1 MEDYKERLIE
11 EQKELKEKVSKLT
24 EFMNS
29 EEYYKLSPNNRLV
42 LKNQKIAMD
51 LYLQVLNTR
60 VFEDIDKIY
69 VPDYSFMQMFGA
81 AFGNNC
87 GFGSTSSFNQLK
99 EQANKANEKEEQVV
113 VV

>member
-1 MEDYKERLIE
+1 MENKEKLIV
-11 EQKELKEKVSKLT
+11 EQKELKEKLSKLT

-29 EEYYKLSPNNRLV
+29 EEYYKLSPNNRLI

-69 VPDYSFMQMFGA
+69 IPDYALMHVFGTA
-81 AFGNNC
+81 FSGNFGFGNTN
-87 GFGSTSSFNQLK
+87 SFNQLK
-99 EQANKANEKEEQVV
+99 ESTDKVNEKEEQAVV
-113 VV
+113 I

>member
-29 EEYYKLSPNNRLV
+29 EEYYKLSPNNRLI

-60 VFEDIDKIY
+60 VFEDVDKIY
-69 VPDYSFMQMFGA
+69 IPDYAFMQMFGT
-81 AFGNNC
+81 AFGNNW
-87 GFGSTSSFNQLK
+87 GFGNTNFFN
-99 EQANKANEKEEQVV
+99 
-113 VV
+113 

>member
-1 MEDYKERLIE
+1 MEEYKEKLIK
-11 EQKELKEKVSKLT
+11 EQNELKEKLSKLT

-60 VFEDIDKIY
+60 VFEDIDNIY
-69 VPDYSFMQMFGA
+69 IPDYSFMQMFGM
-81 AFGNNC
+81 AFGNNW
-87 GFGSTSSFNQLK
+87 GFGDTNSIKKLR
-99 EQANKANEKEEQVV
+99 EQINKDNEEEKTFIIP
-113 VV
+113 

>member
-51 LYLQVLNTR
+51 LYL
-60 VFEDIDKIY
+60 
-69 VPDYSFMQMFGA
+69 
-81 AFGNNC
+81 
-87 GFGSTSSFNQLK
+87 
-99 EQANKANEKEEQVV
+99 
-113 VV
+113 

>member
-1 MEDYKERLIE
+1 MENKEELIE

-29 EEYYKLSPNNRLV
+29 EEYYKLSQNNRLV

-60 VFEDIDKIY
+60 VFEDVDNIY
-69 VPDYSFMQMFGA
+69 VPDYSFMQMFGM
-81 AFGNNC
+81 AFGNNW
-87 GFGSTSSFNQLK
+87 GFGDSSSVKYLREQLDKNDKK
-99 EQANKANEKEEQVV
+99 EDEVV
-113 VV
+113 AI

>member
-1 MEDYKERLIE
+1 LIE

-60 VFEDIDKIY
+60 VFEDVDKIY
-69 VPDYSFMQMFGA
+69 IPDYGFMQMFGT
-81 AFGNNC
+81 AFGNNW
-87 GFGSTSSFNQLK
+87 GFGNTNSFNQLK
-99 EQANKANEKEEQVV
+99 ESTDKVNEKEE
-113 VV
+113 

>member
-1 MEDYKERLIE
+1 MENYKERLIE
-11 EQKELKEKVSKLT
+11 EQKELKDKLSKLT

-29 EEYYKLSPNNRLV
+29 EDYYKLSPNNRLV

-81 AFGNNC
+81 AFGNNW
-87 GFGSTSSFNQLK
+87 GFGDTSATKYLK
-99 EQANKANEKEEQVV
+99 EQVEKNSEKEEQVDV
-113 VV
+113 V

>member
-1 MEDYKERLIE
+1 MENYKERLIE

-29 EEYYKLSPNNRLV
+29 EEYYKLSPNNRLI

-60 VFEDIDKIY
+60 VFEDIDNIY
-69 VPDYSFMQMFGA
+69 VPDYSFMQMFGM
-81 AFGNNC
+81 AFGNNW
-87 GFGSTSSFNQLK
+87 GFGDTNSIKKLR
-99 EQANKANEKEEQVV
+99 EQIEKSDEKEEQVV
-113 VV
+113 AI

>member
-1 MEDYKERLIE
+1 MENKEKLIK

-60 VFEDIDKIY
+60 VFEDVDKIY
-69 VPDYSFMQMFGA
+69 IPDYAFMQVFGTA
-81 AFGNNC
+81 FSNNWGFGNTN
-87 GFGSTSSFNQLK
+87 SFNQLK
-99 EQANKANEKEEQVV
+99 ESTDKVGKKEEQAVV
-113 VV
+113 I

>member
-51 LYLQVLNTR
+51 LYLQVLNMR
-60 VFEDIDKIY
+60 VFENIDEIF
-69 VPDYSFMQMFGA
+69 VPDYGFMQMFGS
-81 AFGNNC
+81 AFGNNW
-87 GFGSTSSFNQLK
+87 GFGDTNSIKYLR
-99 EQANKANEKEEQVV
+99 E
-113 VV
+113 

>member
-11 EQKELKEKVSKLT
+11 EQKELKEKVAILT

-69 VPDYSFMQMFGA
+69 IPDYSFMQMFGM
-81 AFGNNC
+81 AFGNNW
-87 GFGSTSSFNQLK
+87 GFGNTNSITQLTQELSNLEDK
-99 EQANKANEKEEQVV
+99 Q
-113 VV
+113 

>member
-1 MEDYKERLIE
+1 MKNYKENLIE

-60 VFEDIDKIY
+60 VFEDVDKIY
-69 VPDYSFMQMFGA
+69 IPDYALMHVFGTA
-81 AFGNNC
+81 FSGNFGFGNTN
-87 GFGSTSSFNQLK
+87 SFNQLK
-99 EQANKANEKEEQVV
+99 ESTDKVDEKEEQIVV
-113 VV
+113 I

>member
-1 MEDYKERLIE
+1 MENKEKLIK

-29 EEYYKLSPNNRLV
+29 EEYYKLSSNNRLV

-60 VFEDIDKIY
+60 VFEDVDKIY
-69 VPDYSFMQMFGA
+69 IPDYAFMQVFGA
-81 AFGNNC
+81 AFGNNW
-87 GFGSTSSFNQLK
+87 GFGDTNSIKYLR
-99 EQANKANEKEEQVV
+99 EQVDKPDKKEE
-113 VV
+113 

>member
-1 MEDYKERLIE
+1 MENKEKLIE

-29 EEYYKLSPNNRLV
+29 EEYYKLSPNNKLV

-60 VFEDIDKIY
+60 VFEDVDKIY
-69 VPDYSFMQMFGA
+69 IPDYAFMQVFGA
-81 AFGNNC
+81 AFGNNW
-87 GFGSTSSFNQLK
+87 GFGDTNSIKYLR
-99 EQANKANEKEEQVV
+99 E
-113 VV
+113 

>member
-1 MEDYKERLIE
+1 MEDYKERLID

-29 EEYYKLSPNNRLV
+29 EEYYKLSPNNRLI

-60 VFEDIDKIY
+60 VFEDVDKIY
-69 VPDYSFMQMFGA
+69 IPDYAFMQVFGA
-81 AFGNNC
+81 AFGNNW
-87 GFGSTSSFNQLK
+87 GFGDTNSIKYLR
-99 EQANKANEKEEQVV
+99 E
-113 VV
+113 

>member
-1 MEDYKERLIE
+1 MENYKKILIE
-11 EQKELKEKVSKLT
+11 EQKELKDKLSKLT

-29 EEYYKLSPNNRLV
+29 EDYYKLSPNNRLV

-60 VFEDIDKIY
+60 VFENIDEIY

-81 AFGNNC
+81 AFGNNW
-87 GFGSTSSFNQLK
+87 GFGDTNTTKYLK
-99 EQANKANEKEEQVV
+99 EQVEKNSEKEE
-113 VV
+113 

>member
-1 MEDYKERLIE
+1 MENYKERLIE

-29 EEYYKLSPNNRLV
+29 EDYYKLSPNNRLV

-60 VFEDIDKIY
+60 VFEDVDKIY
-69 VPDYSFMQMFGA
+69 VPDYALMYVFGTA
-81 AFGNNC
+81 FSGNFGFGNTN
-87 GFGSTSSFNQLK
+87 SFNQLK
-99 EQANKANEKEEQVV
+99 ESTDKVEEKEEQAVV
-113 VV
+113 I

>member
-29 EEYYKLSPNNRLV
+29 KDYYKLSPNNRLI

-60 VFEDIDKIY
+60 VFEDVDKIY
-69 VPDYSFMQMFGA
+69 IPDYALMHVFGTA
-81 AFGNNC
+81 FSGNFRFGNTN
-87 GFGSTSSFNQLK
+87 SFNQLK
-99 EQANKANEKEEQVV
+99 ESTDKVDEKEE
-113 VV
+113 